1 MGGSAAGTSG
11 GAGASSAGGTLGSV
25 GSAGAAGAGKPSDE
39 GGNGG
44 TMVQA
49 MGGGSGGTAGQSGA
63 GQTAGQRPFPQHK
76 YGTYCTYPMRADD
89 AQVRSAYQDWKDT
102 TVTADGA
109 GGFLRVKK
117 PDSGAV
123 VGSTAS
129 EGIGYGLIL
138 AVYFADQALFD
149 ALWRYEQLHLDGQGL
164 MNWDI
169 APTGSIS
176 PGGNGSATDGD
187 VDMAWALVMADSQ
200 WGGQGTLDQPYLA
213 IGQDLIGRIWNN
225 EVDHTRGEMLK
236 PGDQWG
242 NVDVTNPSYFPPA
255 YLRVFGRVTSQ
266 VANWAKVIDANY
278 SIIEKSLNSS
288 NGNANNGLVPAWC
301 DSTGK
306 PVVAFAGAPTYFQND
321 ATRVPFRV
329 GQDYCYSGEP
339 RAKAYLALID
349 TFYSGVG
356 EAKIVDGYDLN
367 GTPHPDR
374 AVGGL
379 QAASF
384 VGPAAVAAM
393 SDPKYQAFVDQA
405 YAALATRT
413 LTAGTIYYQKSWTA
427 LSLLM
432 LTGNL
437 VDLSAP

>member
-1 MGGSAAGTSG
+1 MSF
-11 GAGASSAGGTLGSV
+11 GGTTGNV
-25 GSAGAAGAGKPSDE
+25 GSAGSSGGAAGAKPVV
-39 GGNGG
+39 GGGSAG
-44 TMVQA
+44 SSQQA
-49 MGGGSGGTAGQSGA
+49 MGQGGA
-63 GQTAGQRPFPQHK
+63 GQAGGQRPFPQHK
-76 YGTYCTYPMRADD
+76 YGSFCGHPTNSDD
-89 AQVRSAYQDWKDT
+89 ASVRSAYQVWKDT

-109 GGFLRVKK
+109 GGFLRVRK
-117 PDSGAV
+117 PDSGAI

-138 AVYFADQALFD
+138 AVYFGDQPLFD
-149 ALWRYEQLHLDGQGL
+149 ALWRYEQLHLDAQGL

-169 APTGSIS
+169 APTGTVS
-176 PGGNGSATDGD
+176 PDGDGSATDGD
-187 VDMAWALVMADSQ
+187 LDMAWALVMADRQ
-200 WGGQGTLDQPYLA
+200 WGAQGTLDKTYLA
-213 IGQDLIGRIWNN
+213 ISQDLIGRIWTN

-255 YLRVFGRVTSQ
+255 YLRVFGRVTGQ
-266 VANWAKVIDANY
+266 VANWDKVIDANY
-278 SIIEKSLNSS
+278 GIIEKSLNAS

-306 PVVAFAGAPTYFQND
+306 PVVAFAGAPTHFQND
-321 ATRVPFRV
+321 ATRVPFRI
-329 GQDYCYSGEP
+329 GQDYCYSGAP
-339 RAKAYLALID
+339 RAKAYLALIN

-356 EAKIVDGYDLN
+356 EANIVDGYDLN
-367 GTPHPDR
+367 GTPHPDL

-384 VGPAAVAAM
+384 VGPAAVAAL
-393 SDPKYQAFVDQA
+393 SDLKYQTFVDQA
-405 YAALATRT
+405 YAALATQK
-413 LTAGTIYYQKSWTA
+413 LTAGSIYYQKSWTA